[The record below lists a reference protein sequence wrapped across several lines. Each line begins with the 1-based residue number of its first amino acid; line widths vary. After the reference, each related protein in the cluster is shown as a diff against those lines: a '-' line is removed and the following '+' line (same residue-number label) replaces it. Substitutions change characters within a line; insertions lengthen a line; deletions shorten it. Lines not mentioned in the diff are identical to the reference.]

1 MKYRLL
7 LFCLALLALLPSSL
21 ISQEDL
27 LSLILDST
35 SAGKQPVKASFKT
48 TRVVNFQS
56 LENTHAGNLDIKIS
70 HRFGFLNLGIEE
82 LFGLD
87 ASTIRLGAEY
97 GITDRLMLGFGR
109 STFEKTLDSY
119 FKWKAIQQTSGKG
132 SMPVTVSLFGSA
144 ALRTIT
150 VNTDLEDKLLNRLY
164 YTGQLIV
171 GSKISEELSL
181 QLSPT
186 IVHRN
191 LTATTT
197 EKNDVFGIG
206 AGGRFKVSK
215 RISLNAEYMYLLPDQ
230 VASGITN
237 SLSIGFD
244 IETGGHVFQLH
255 LTNSTAM
262 IEKGF
267 ITETTGN
274 WGDGD
279 IHFGFNISRVFDFSR
294 KNKTKAE

>member
-7 LFCLALLALLPSSL
+7 FYCFALVVWLPSSL
-21 ISQEDL
+21 GAQEDL
-27 LSLILDST
+27 LSLIRDSAST
-35 SAGKQPVKASFKT
+35 EKQPVKSSFKT

-56 LENTHAGNLDIKIS
+56 LENTHAQNLDIKIS

-87 ASTIRLGAEY
+87 AATIRLGAEY
-97 GITDRLMLGFGR
+97 GITDRLMVGFGR
-109 STFEKTLDSY
+109 SSFEKTLDTY
-119 FKWKAIQQTSGKG
+119 FKWKTIQQTSGKG
-132 SMPVTVSLFGSA
+132 GMPVTVSLFGSA
-144 ALRTIT
+144 ALRTFR
-150 VNTDLEDKLLNRLY
+150 VNTDLEDKLLNRMY
-164 YTGQLIV
+164 YTGQVIV
-171 GSKISEELSL
+171 GSKISEEFSL

-191 LTATTT
+191 LTATTS

-206 AGGRFKVSK
+206 AAGRFKVSK

-230 VASGITN
+230 VAPGITN

-267 ITETTGN
+267 ITETTGD
-274 WGDGD
+274 WGNGD